1 MNDRPT
7 DPPAPAD
14 LVGAAWPGTTITDA
28 QPLYGGFWAAM
39 QRLTVA
45 GQPDGVPRKLV
56 FRVAPDGPMGAKEL
70 AVQRSVAD
78 LGFPTPVVRLA
89 GTDGAT
95 TWSVMDFAAGSPP
108 LDGLDGLAALRKG
121 PSILRRLPGQL
132 AVPLA
137 RLHQLEPGPVTEAV
151 TADAPTV
158 AWTVDDLLG
167 HFEAAADILGHQDLT
182 ATIRHL
188 TATRPPDGKTV
199 VCHGD
204 YHPFNLLVTD
214 DGSATV
220 LDWTGAILADPAFDL
235 AFTTLLLEN
244 PPLHAPGP
252 LQPVISAVGRRLARR
267 FIAAYQRAAPSVDL
281 SALAWYRA
289 LHGTRILIELASMAD
304 RRPGGADGHPFT
316 TLRPAAEAAI
326 DRVAA

>member
-1 MNDRPT
+1 VNDRPL
-7 DPPAPAD
+7 DLPAPAD
-14 LVGAAWPGTTITDA
+14 FIEAAWPGTIVTDA
-28 QPLYGGFWAAM
+28 QPLHGGFWAAM
-39 QRLTVA
+39 QRLTVT
-45 GQPDGVPRKLV
+45 GQPDGVPTELV

-95 TWSVMDFAAGSPP
+95 TWSVMDFASGSPP

-132 AVPLA
+132 AEPLA
-137 RLHQLEPGPVTEAV
+137 RLHQLDSGPVTDAV
-151 TADAPTV
+151 AACAPSV
-158 AWTVDDLLG
+158 AWTVDDLLE
-167 HFEAAADILGHQDLT
+167 HFEAAADILGHKDLT
-182 ATIRHL
+182 ATIRRL
-188 TATRPPDGKTV
+188 TAARPPAGTTV

-204 YHPFNLLVTD
+204 YHPFNLLVTHE
-214 DGSATV
+214 GSATV

-252 LQPVISAVGRRLARR
+252 LHPVISAVGRRLAHR
-267 FIAAYQRAAPSVDL
+267 FTAAYQQAAPLVDL
-281 SALAWYRA
+281 SALSWYRA